1 MGSLYYR
8 MSSLNLEWVL
18 NLEVTCCES
27 PNNQNRDLQ
36 AHAILFVIRYSDS
49 SWESEIAA
57 IKKLLRVETTV

>member
-1 MGSLYYR
+1 MGS
-8 MSSLNLEWVL
+8 L

>member
-1 MGSLYYR
+1 MGS
-8 MSSLNLEWVL
+8 L

-57 IKKLLRVETTV
+57 IKKVIKGRDYGLGLRR